1 MKIDE
6 VIVEAKIPKPH
17 AHYAPSMG
25 RVDRFTDPDGW
36 DRTHHLD
43 RVMRAA
49 AMSDG
54 RGAKLDV
61 DVNGWAGK
69 YNTAHPYTDV
79 EERMMDDVY
88 RSLGTVVHRN
98 ITNSKRQEQPDT
110 HKISPHRNP
119 GAIKRRR

>member
-1 MKIDE
+1 MKINE

-49 AMSDG
+49 AISDG
-54 RGAKLDV
+54 KGAKIDV

-69 YNTAHPYTDV
+69 YNTAHPYTEV

-88 RSLGTVVHRN
+88 RSLGSVVHRD
-98 ITNSKRQEQPDT
+98 IAKGKRQEQPDT
-110 HKISPHRNP
+110 HKVSPHRNP

>member
-1 MKIDE
+1 MKIIE
-6 VIVEAKIPKPH
+6 IIAEAKLPKIDP
-17 AHYAPSMG
+17 HYAAGMG

-49 AMSDG
+49 AQSDG
-54 RGAKLDV
+54 RGAKIDV

-69 YNTAHPYTDV
+69 YNTAHPYSV
-79 EERMMDDVY
+79 EEEHIMDDVY
-88 RSLGTVVHRN
+88 KSLGTDVHRS
-98 ITNSKRQEQPDT
+98 IDDKRRKEKSDVNT
-110 HKISPHRNP
+110 TSPHRNP